1 MSANSFNTHNS
12 FTSTKNWQDLFR
24 QYMENP
30 KNTSGNIKQT
40 IPTTDKLYVETNF
53 KINPDLRLRLSLSS
67 PATLLNNDIGNMTV
81 QEVINTYGPE
91 AEYLKKLYDV
101 AKAHNFEG
109 KYFDVAEKAQ
119 GNIATM
125 FSLNPQDPD
134 IIAAI
139 NNAKSI
145 YDIPEYRVR
154 FEKFGTLGNTF
165 IEDALNRLN
174 NVKLQGKT
182 NDAVITGQHGVY
194 GGAYAVPD
202 PVSPTVGIRDTDS
215 SNYVKSML
223 EHELGHAA
231 HGMRYQPKWMEHHN
245 ESIRPIPKRIS
256 DTPGNKYMNEMD
268 EIVTRAKTAV
278 RYANEN
284 RLPGESLNAALER
297 LTKEMDTADP
307 NVPGDF
313 K

>member
-1 MSANSFNTHNS
+1 
-12 FTSTKNWQDLFR
+12 
-24 QYMENP
+24 
-30 KNTSGNIKQT
+30 
-40 IPTTDKLYVETNF
+40 
-53 KINPDLRLRLSLSS
+53 
-67 PATLLNNDIGNMTV
+67 
-81 QEVINTYGPE
+81 
-91 AEYLKKLYDV
+91 
-101 AKAHNFEG
+101 
-109 KYFDVAEKAQ
+109 
-119 GNIATM
+119 M

-145 YDIPEYRVR
+145 YDIPEYRDR

-174 NVKLQGKT
+174 NVKLQGRT
-182 NDAVITGQHGVY
+182 DGAVITGQHGVY
-194 GGAYAVPD
+194 GGAYALPD
-202 PVSPTVGIRDTDS
+202 PVSPIVGIRDTDS

-231 HGMRYQPKWMEHHN
+231 HGMRYQPKWMERHN
-245 ESIRPIPKRIS
+245 ESVRPIPKRIS

-284 RLPGESLNAALER
+284 RLPGESLNSALER

-313 K
+313 R